1 MGEHDI
7 EEGITSRGKE
17 APPEVLTLGDSN
29 DLADAPTE
37 FAIPSQRMIRDEFK
51 YPSTSYDNF
60 PGLGLGSESAKLD
73 SPLQLA
79 REKLNR
85 EILVSVAA
93 DLIIAGVQD
102 GGGGD
107 KANYFELGRII
118 ADRIRR
124 FTEGAIQSV

>member
-1 MGEHDI
+1 MDSSRFRFNNADSLPGGAQIPINIATPSPTSHYGSPVH
-7 EEGITSRGKE
+7 EG
-17 APPEVLTLGDSN
+17 
-29 DLADAPTE
+29 
-37 FAIPSQRMIRDEFK
+37 
-51 YPSTSYDNF
+51 Y
-60 PGLGLGSESAKLD
+60 PGLGLGSEFAKLD
-73 SPLQLA
+73 SPLQVA

-118 ADRIRR
+118 ADRIRQ
-124 FTEGAIQSV
+124 FTEGAIESA